1 MPRAGMEHDLPP
13 QQGGP
18 VTARPRTGVEGAFA
32 VQLAMPL
39 RATPVE
45 RGGANVPPLVTKR
58 AGNDLVEASDLP
70 PAEQPQARRLGARR

>member
-1 MPRAGMEHDLPP
+1 MPRGGMEHDAPP

-32 VQLAMPL
+32 VQPMPL

-45 RGGANVPPLVTKR
+45 RGGANVPPLVTKK
-58 AGNDLVEASDLP
+58 AANDLVEARGLP